1 MANSDKFIQLEH
13 TADIKFQINGKTI
26 NDIFENSVLALAS
39 YLSDKKISPRKS
51 KIINVSVTDNEYLLY
66 KFIEEILYL
75 IDAEHF
81 ITGKAKVSVQGYNLK
96 AELFGDDSKNYEIN
110 QVKAATYAEMEI
122 KKLKDESGS
131 PIVQAQFV
139 IDV

>member
-1 MANSDKFIQLEH
+1 MANQTPTREKFTQLEH
-13 TADIKFQINGKTI
+13 TADIKFQVSGDSI
-26 NDIFENSVLALAS
+26 NDIFENTTLALAS
-39 YLSDKKISPRKS
+39 YLSDKKISPKKS
-51 KIINVSVTDNEYLLY
+51 KIINVSGQDTESLLY
-66 KFIEEILYL
+66 KFIEELLYL

-122 KKLKDESGS
+122 KKSHNGIKA
-131 PIVQAQFV
+131 IFV